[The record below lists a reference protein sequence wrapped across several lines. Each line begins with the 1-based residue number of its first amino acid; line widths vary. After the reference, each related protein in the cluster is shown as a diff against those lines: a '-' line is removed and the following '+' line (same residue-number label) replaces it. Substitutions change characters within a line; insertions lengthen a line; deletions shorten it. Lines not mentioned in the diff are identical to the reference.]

1 MKKLLSVIAV
11 ATVLAACN
19 SKSTGKK
26 FEVSGTIS
34 NNPAKIIY
42 LEEVPMTTMQRIV
55 VDSAILGKDGKYLLK
70 ADTKEASAYT
80 LRLDQNNYPLAAV
93 INDASKITLDA
104 NFNKENNQFAESYE
118 VKGSEASRQMKDF
131 MVTLN
136 TKLQTIF
143 LNDKKAD
150 SLQVAGASDSVIS
163 VLQNE
168 RTQLATDVRNFAI
181 TSVSQS
187 SNPALTMFELGNYQ
201 TTANNPGFKLEPV
214 SMEEVTKIVNET
226 ASKFPSHQGVS
237 AIKRLLD
244 AQVNNSN
251 NNSGEGWVGKSA
263 PDFSM
268 PDVNGNEVSLSSFRG
283 KYVLVDFWA
292 SWCRPCRMENPNVVA
307 AYNKFKNKNFT
318 ILGVSLDNPDGKDKW
333 LRAIKDDKLTWA
345 QISDLKG
352 WASAVVPVYN
362 FGETGIPYNILV
374 DPQGKIIAE
383 RLRGS
388 ELEAKLAEVL
398 K

>member
-1 MKKLLSVIAV
+1 MKKIISVITF

-26 FEVSGTIS
+26 FEVAGTIS

-55 VDSAILGKDGKYLLK
+55 VDSAVIGKGGKYLLK
-70 ADTKEASAYT
+70 TDSKEASAYT
-80 LRLDQNNYPLAAV
+80 LRLDQSTYPLAAV
-93 INDASKITLDA
+93 INDASRITLDA
-104 NFNKENNQFAESYE
+104 SFNKENSQFAESYE

-136 TKLQTIF
+136 SKLQAIF
-143 LNDKKAD
+143 FNDKKTD
-150 SLQVAGASDSVIS
+150 SLQRAGATDSIIS
-163 VLQNE
+163 GLQKE
-168 RTQLATDVRNFAI
+168 RTQLAAEVRNFI
-181 TSVSQS
+181 TSSVSQS
-187 SNPALTMFELGNYQ
+187 ANPALTMFELGNYQ

-214 SMEEVTKIVNET
+214 SMEEVIKIVNET
-226 ASKFPSHQGVS
+226 ASRFPAHQGVA
-237 AIKRLLD
+237 AIKRMLD
-244 AQVNNSN
+244 GQMTKT
-251 NNSGEGWVGKSA
+251 EGWVGKEA
-263 PDFSM
+263 PEIAM
-268 PDVNGNEVSLSSFRG
+268 PDVNGNEIRLSSFRG

-292 SWCRPCRMENPNVVA
+292 SWCRPCRLENPNVVA
-307 AYNKFKNKNFT
+307 AYNKFKNKNFM
-318 ILGVSLDNPDGKDKW
+318 ILGVSLDYPDGKDKW
-333 LRAIKDDKLTWA
+333 LKAIKDDNLTWT
-345 QISDLKG
+345 QISDLKA
-352 WASAVVPVYN
+352 WESAVVPVYN

-388 ELEAKLAEVL
+388 ELESKLAEVL